1 MGQTVSTPLYELQN
15 LIPAQTFS
23 STNFLFPSFSLPFDL
38 TSSNPVCI
46 SRRIYRGKAW
56 KVCKSKLY
64 RNVSSRCVR
73 TSLPS
78 SPKKLLLRFLH
89 FGVRSGKTGGCLTRG
104 RRIYGR
110 HPWLAWRTFVVL
122 RMWWKFDQLEHVDE
136 GVLWVVSSR
145 YRTHY
150 VLGYVLSLAGG
161 YIGNF
166 VAAK

>member
-1 MGQTVSTPLYELQN
+1 MNCKTWFRPK
-15 LIPAQTFS
+15 
-23 STNFLFPSFSLPFDL
+23 LFPPPTSSSLPSPFPSTL
-38 TSSNPVCI
+38 LLPIRCVYPGEFI
-46 SRRIYRGKAW
+46 GERRGKFANQSCIEMFPRA
-56 KVCKSKLY
+56 VY
-64 RNVSSRCVR
+64 TVR

-104 RRIYGR
+104 CRIYGR